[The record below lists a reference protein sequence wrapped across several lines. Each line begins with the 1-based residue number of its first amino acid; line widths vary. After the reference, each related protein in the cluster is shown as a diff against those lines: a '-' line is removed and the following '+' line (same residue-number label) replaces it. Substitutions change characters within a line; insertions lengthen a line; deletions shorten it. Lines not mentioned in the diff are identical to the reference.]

1 MTKDLS
7 VISLPRLYQAESEVA
22 ETIPPGFTAQVVER
36 FLVNVVKLLR
46 VYGG

>member
-1 MTKDLS
+1 MTEDLS
-7 VISLPRLYQAESEVA
+7 VISLPRLYQAESEVT